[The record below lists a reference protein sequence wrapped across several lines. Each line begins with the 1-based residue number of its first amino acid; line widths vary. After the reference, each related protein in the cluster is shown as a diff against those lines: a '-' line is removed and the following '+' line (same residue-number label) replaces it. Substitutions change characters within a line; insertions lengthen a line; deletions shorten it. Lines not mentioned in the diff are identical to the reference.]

1 MTLKKQIKL
10 YAKTNKISI
19 KKATNIVMQQLEQKR
34 PSNIELRDIDS
45 SNVGVWGKY
54 YTAFPV
60 EYNRNTKCE
69 HQASF
74 EAMATPEANVS
85 FERNAIEVITN
96 QKNNVPEGSAWSH
109 YNDHFDMHEFIVNV
123 ETSRGESLMRVCG
136 KVIYADDTPIG
147 MCMFGQDADTQY
159 SDEILKTIYID
170 PDYRN
175 IGIASKVYEILF
187 DADNPMVAGIQLE
200 TNRAVATAE
209 YWKKYSCLMALIP
222 NNFSLDVGARNN
234 IVLLHARMANPIDE
248 TNVWNSGLEK
258 ASDHTHMAGLGW
270 LCNNI
275 QKLRQFAANQKQLE
289 AA

>member
-1 MTLKKQIKL
+1 
-10 YAKTNKISI
+10 
-19 KKATNIVMQQLEQKR
+19 
-34 PSNIELRDIDS
+34 
-45 SNVGVWGKY
+45 
-54 YTAFPV
+54 
-60 EYNRNTKCE
+60 
-69 HQASF
+69 
-74 EAMATPEANVS
+74 
-85 FERNAIEVITN
+85 
-96 QKNNVPEGSAWSH
+96 
-109 YNDHFDMHEFIVNV
+109 MHEFIVNV

-147 MCMFGQDADTQY
+147 MCMFGQDADTKY